1 MFRTQL
7 FWRNNKFAHFCTNPY
22 FCRMFLKPMRFP
34 LFIVFCISMLFASCS
49 QYQRVLREP
58 DMGKKYEFADSLYRI
73 GKYKKGLKLMEQ
85 LVATYRGR
93 PQGERLMYI
102 YGDSYYKLGDYYM
115 SGYQFERFAQAYPQS
130 DSTEA
135 AFFKSAKS
143 FYMLSER
150 YSLDQTETRRGL
162 AKLQEFLNTYPN
174 SSKRTE
180 ANELVTELRTKLEKK
195 EFEVA
200 RKYYHIEDYKAAIES
215 FDNFIADNP
224 GTVFREEAFLYKLK
238 AAYDLAINSVPYLV
252 QERLRIAKGY
262 YNNYIRYYKNSEFTA
277 EADEINLKIEEKL
290 VPIESKPNI

>member
-1 MFRTQL
+1 
-7 FWRNNKFAHFCTNPY
+7 
-22 FCRMFLKPMRFP
+22 MRFP
-34 LFIVFCISMLFASCS
+34 LFILFCISMLFASCS
-49 QYQRVLREP
+49 QYQRVLREN

-135 AFFKSAKS
+135 ASFKSAKS

-162 AKLQEFLNTYPN
+162 AKLQEFLNAYPN
-174 SSKRTE
+174 SSKRKET
-180 ANELVTELRTKLEKK
+180 NELVTELRTKLEKK

-200 RKYYHIEDYKAAIES
+200 KKYYHIEDYKAAIES

-238 AAYDLAINSVPYLV
+238 AAYDLAIKSVPYLV

-262 YNNYIRYYKNSEFTA
+262 YNNYIKYYKNSEFAA
-277 EADEINLKIEEKL
+277 EANGINLKIEEKL
-290 VPIESKPNI
+290 IPTESKPNI